1 MQGCAIQGAQGQQ
14 EYAAGTGD
22 ERRRAGR
29 GALRRAHLA
38 EAAYAKGN
46 NLIAVGEMGI
56 GNTTAAS
63 VMTAAL
69 TGMPA
74 SLVTGKGTG
83 LDSEAYARKCRI
95 VERL

>member
-1 MQGCAIQGAQGQQ
+1 MLREPAMS
-14 EYAAGTGD
+14 D
-22 ERRRAGR
+22 RRSGR
-29 GALRRAHLA
+29 GAVGRPRDGGGC
-38 EAAYAKGN
+38 YAKGN

-83 LDSEAYARKCRI
+83 LD
-95 VERL
+95 ERGVCPQMPHRSKRF

>member
-1 MQGCAIQGAQGQQ
+1 M
-14 EYAAGTGD
+14 
-22 ERRRAGR
+22 
-29 GALRRAHLA
+29 A
-38 EAAYAKGN
+38 EAAHAKGN

-83 LDSEAYARKCRI
+83 LDSEALRAQMPHRWKRC
-95 VERL
+95 

>member
-1 MQGCAIQGAQGQQ
+1 M
-14 EYAAGTGD
+14 
-22 ERRRAGR
+22 
-29 GALRRAHLA
+29 A

-83 LDSEAYARKCRI
+83 LD
-95 VERL
+95 ERGVRAQMPHRSKRF